1 MSFTQI
7 KREQLINTDINTIWN
22 FISSPANLGKIT
34 PKSMMFK
41 ITSNNAKQV
50 MYPGM
55 IISYKVAPL
64 LHIPIT
70 WITEIT
76 HIRDKSYF
84 VDEQRKGPYT
94 MWHHEHIFE
103 VTKKGVLMKDI
114 ITYVVPFGYIG
125 KIINFLFIKKRVN
138 QIFDY
143 RRNVINKIFN

>member
-22 FISSPANLGKIT
+22 FISSPANLRKIT

-64 LHIPIT
+64 LNIPIT

-84 VDEQRKGPYT
+84 VDEQRKEICSVSPPTLENPGKG
-94 MWHHEHIFE
+94 I
-103 VTKKGVLMKDI
+103 VTL
-114 ITYVVPFGYIG
+114 
-125 KIINFLFIKKRVN
+125 N
-138 QIFDY
+138 
-143 RRNVINKIFN
+143 